1 MSGFSYTAVL
11 QGSNLHPQLNI
22 NHMYCVTDVLLVY
35 YWSPSYRFAVVLPEL
50 DVVRYER
57 SIRSRF
63 LQLCLSLP

>member
-11 QGSNLHPQLNI
+11 QKSNIHSQLNI